1 MKAKKIIGKLLILLS
16 SAIFL
21 RFGLLHFLE
30 SENLAIKIIALIAI
44 LSIGALFSLKKSA
57 EIIEESTE
65 VLSEKT
71 KLAGGLLQSLGTA
84 FPDMILGVTA
94 AFVSLNLRHTDYER
108 AINYAIIAAA
118 TTFGSN
124 IYNIGHAAWCIYRQN
139 LADTKNKKILMFPYI
154 PAGGWILPIKQH
166 KRKPAFAEIETSQS
180 VLVALTILT
189 AIVACS
195 MVIFGKVASP
205 PPGISEDLY
214 QLSSPLGYLILFISI
229 ATLYTFRKAHR
240 PGPGSEEAKKQEEV
254 LLHTPLIIT
263 WFSLL
268 IAGATILFTAESM
281 VKSIEVFSIITNT
294 PFVVAGILAGLI
306 GCLGE
311 MIVVHNFSVNQNGRI
326 GDAIVGVA
334 MDNIVTI
341 TGAAIVA
348 IMGGIFLG
356 GGSLILIFVIILSL
370 NTILLKQISNLKNI
384 YLNTNS

>member
-1 MKAKKIIGKLLILLS
+1 MQPKKIVGKLLILIS
-16 SAIFL
+16 SAIAL
-21 RFGLLHFLE
+21 RYGLYHFLD
-30 SENLAIKIIALIAI
+30 SEQLIVKI
-44 LSIGALFSLKKSA
+44 LSVTVILALGSMFSLKKSA
-57 EIIEESTE
+57 EIIEETTE

-139 LADTKNKKILMFPYI
+139 QADRLNKKILMFPLL
-154 PAGGWILPIKQH
+154 PAGGWLLPIKQH
-166 KRKPAFAEIETSQS
+166 KRKPAFAEIETSQN
-180 VLVALTILT
+180 VLVALTLLT
-189 AIVACS
+189 AVVACS
-195 MVIFGKVASP
+195 MVIFGRVPNP
-205 PPGISEDLY
+205 PTNISEDLY
-214 QLSSPLGYLILFISI
+214 QLSTPLGYLIFAISI

-240 PGPGSEEAKKQEEV
+240 PGPGSEEAHKVEV
-254 LLHTPLIIT
+254 KLSHTPIIIT
-263 WFSLL
+263 WMSLL
-268 IAGATILFTAESM
+268 AAGITILFTAEAM
-281 VKSIEVFSIITNT
+281 VKSIEVFSQVTHI

-356 GGSLILIFVIILSL
+356 GGSLILIFVIILTL
-370 NTILLKQISNLKNI
+370 NTVLLKQIANLKNV
-384 YLNTNS
+384 YLNTTS